1 MAPSTSSDI
10 TSFIAHARSK
20 GMDTQTIRILLLSS
34 GWKEKDIAE
43 AMASSALDMPVP
55 TPPDAGSAR
64 DTFFH
69 LLSFVSL
76 ISTVTALITLFFQY
90 LNRVLPDEAYQMYNP
105 SSDFSGIRWS
115 MAVVLVSFPLL
126 CWMARL
132 LTREYAKHPEKL
144 GSAARRWITYLILF
158 ISACTLIGDL
168 ITLLF
173 YLLDGELTL
182 RFVLKVLVVL
192 VLCGLPFLYFLR
204 TMRLNADTYPRSNLH
219 KTFLGAGAVIVVLAF
234 VWGLFI
240 VGTPAYG
247 RQQRMDD
254 DRLNDLRQIQQEI
267 YNIAYEG
274 RAWEQGA
281 APTKPVPATLN
292 DMLAQAQYARP
303 DIVDPESG
311 VPYEYAV
318 LSGING
324 FSLCATFS
332 LARDLQ
338 YDVFWNHAEGRSC
351 YAFDL
356 TKPVLH

>member
-1 MAPSTSSDI
+1 MTHSSNDLP
-10 TSFIAHARSK
+10 TFIAHARGK
-20 GMDTQTIRILLLSS
+20 GMDAQTIRMLLLSN

-76 ISTVTALITLFFQY
+76 ISTVTALITLFFEY
-90 LNRVLPDEAYQMYNP
+90 LNRALPDAAYETYY
-105 SSDFSGIRWS
+105 SYDDFSGIRWS

-126 CWMARL
+126 AWMARL
-132 LTREYAKHPEKL
+132 LTREYARHPEKL

-204 TMRLNADTYPRSNLH
+204 SMRLTAETYAASPIH
-219 KTFLGAGAVIVVLAF
+219 KVFLGAGAAIVLVAF
-234 VWGLFI
+234 VWGLLI

-247 RQQRMDD
+247 RSQRMDD
-254 DRLNDLRQIQQEI
+254 DRVNDLRAIQQEL
-267 YNIAYEG
+267 YSIAYEN
-274 RAWEQGA
+274 RQWDQNAK
-281 APTKPVPATLN
+281 PTKPLPGNL
-292 DMLAQAQYARP
+292 DEMLAQAVNAHP
-303 DIVDPESG
+303 DIVDPETG
-311 VPYEYAV
+311 APYEYQVKAG
-318 LSGING
+318 SA
-324 FSLCATFS
+324 FSLCANFALS
-332 LARDLQ
+332 RDNQ
-338 YDVFWNHAEGRSC
+338 YDVFWNHPAGRSC
-351 YAFDL
+351 FEFNL
-356 TKPVLH
+356 LKPVTR

>member
-1 MAPSTSSDI
+1 MTHRSNNLST
-10 TSFIAHARSK
+10 FIDHARSK
-20 GMDTQTIRILLLSS
+20 GMDAQTIRMLLLSN
-34 GWKEKDIAE
+34 GWKEKDVAE

-90 LNRVLPDEAYQMYNP
+90 LDRVLPDAAYETYY
-105 SSDFSGIRWS
+105 SSDDFSGIRWS

-126 CWMARL
+126 AWMARL
-132 LTREYAKHPEKL
+132 LTREYAAHPEKL

-204 TMRLNADTYPRSNLH
+204 SMRLTAETYATSGIH
-219 KTFLGAGAVIVVLAF
+219 KAFLGAGAAIVVVAF
-234 VWGLFI
+234 VWGLLI

-247 RQQRMDD
+247 RQQRFDALRLTGIRTMVSTIDNITRGGKYD
-254 DRLNDLRQIQQEI
+254 VASSELPIVPLPKTVAEIQERGSIDRVI
-267 YNIAYEG
+267 
-274 RAWEQGA
+274 
-281 APTKPVPATLN
+281 TL
-292 DMLAQAQYARP
+292 
-303 DIVDPESG
+303 DPETSE
-311 VPYEYAV
+311 PYEYRVTGA
-318 LSGING
+318 STYEI
-324 FSLCATFS
+324 CATFS
-332 LARDLQ
+332 LPLDEKIDE
-338 YDVFWNHAEGRSC
+338 YWNHPAGRHC
-351 YAFDL
+351 YAVDL
-356 TKPVLH
+356 KTWNRGF